1 MAGTLDFAFCGS
13 RPLRISWLIVGMK
26 PFTSLKLLYRGAKN
40 AKNRGA
46 FRPPGPR
53 DATAMFKLFAR
64 SRNAYGSAG
73 EAAYSRER
81 DMGQRGKIASC
92 ALATIALS
100 ALGSWYLWKGTKRM
114 SDYLLLFAIVLG
126 VNLLPAFGPP
136 TWSILV

>member
-26 PFTSLKLLYRGAKN
+26 PFTSFKLLYRGAKN

-64 SRNAYGSAG
+64 SRNAAAPRARRPIAVRGIWVNGGDFQAG
-73 EAAYSRER
+73 
-81 DMGQRGKIASC
+81 
-92 ALATIALS
+92 
-100 ALGSWYLWKGTKRM
+100 
-114 SDYLLLFAIVLG
+114 
-126 VNLLPAFGPP
+126 PGPP
-136 TWSILV
+136 SGTTLCAESRS